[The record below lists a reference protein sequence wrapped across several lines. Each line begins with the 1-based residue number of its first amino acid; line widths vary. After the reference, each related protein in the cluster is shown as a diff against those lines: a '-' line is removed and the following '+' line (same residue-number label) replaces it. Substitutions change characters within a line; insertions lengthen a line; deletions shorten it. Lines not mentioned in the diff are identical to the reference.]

1 MDLQTPPH
9 IPRTEI
15 SPCHGIKIQVFKLA
29 DIAGA
34 LLVSLPNLDEMNK
47 PPWNFREADFKLTIL
62 SKDELI
68 RLNKFKALKKQ
79 IEWLCGRFAAKSLA
93 KEVLTP
99 DQEVTGIRIEYR
111 EKGAPFLVRFPD
123 HCLSLSHSGTYTVVA
138 LGTDSGLTLGIDVE
152 KVTQKPGQ
160 AFMKTA
166 FTPEEIQAMG
176 NTPQEIFRHWTL
188 KEAYLKYIGLG
199 FNESLKQVEIIRNK
213 IFHNKTPQDL
223 GCWSWPLGRDY
234 VLSLVADLS
243 SE

>member
-1 MDLQTPPH
+1 MNLQPLPY
-9 IPRTEI
+9 IARTDI
-15 SPCHGIKIQVFKLA
+15 SPYQGIKIQVFKLA

-34 LLVSLPNLDEMNK
+34 LLCSTPNLDEMNK
-47 PPWNFREADFKLTIL
+47 PPWNFTKADFKLNIL
-62 SKDELI
+62 SGDELI
-68 RLNKFKALKKQ
+68 RLNRFKALKKQ

-99 DQEVTGIRIEYR
+99 DQDLTDIKIEYR
-111 EKGAPFLVRFPD
+111 EKGAPFLVKFPD
-123 HCLSLSHSGTYTVVA
+123 HCLSLSHSGIYTVVA

-176 NTPQEIFRHWTL
+176 NSPQEIFRHWTL

-213 IFHNKTPQDL
+213 IFHNKEHQDL
-223 GCWSWPLGRDY
+223 GCWSWPLDKGY

-243 SE
+243 AE